1 MFIVGCTLN
10 HFTLS
15 CQSLTGTSQTVASI
29 YSKSVLSRACPW
41 QRQRQATKPSSQPRH
56 SIREVHI
63 GIRKLICFMV
73 IFTRRNSSAPTDRR
87 RRLHVALLVGRPHD
101 PCLNYIVPTN
111 SYASK
116 EGSFSPSDDDNDD
129 EWIMYNS
136 NDHRNL
142 ASLVA
147 RRIVESNL
155 WDPFVCYAQLMQQ

>member
-29 YSKSVLSRACPW
+29 HRKSVLSRACPW

-73 IFTRRNSSAPTDRR
+73 IFTRRNSSAPTDRW

-101 PCLNYIVPTN
+101 PCLNYIVPTQIVMRAKKE
-111 SYASK
+111 ASHHPTTTTTTS
-116 EGSFSPSDDDNDD
+116 ESCIIQTITVTSP
-129 EWIMYNS
+129 
-136 NDHRNL
+136 R
-142 ASLVA
+142 
-147 RRIVESNL
+147 
-155 WDPFVCYAQLMQQ
+155 